1 MRVLVTGAD
10 GFIGRNLVLRLK
22 ELPSVDVSIYDRK
35 GGLSQLSELVS
46 HVDWVIHLA
55 GVNRPDTMEE
65 FNLANAG
72 FTATLCDAIAASGH
86 KPSIIYSSSI
96 QVGQTGD
103 YGESKLRA
111 EKSLNALHEETGCSV
126 HIYRLPNVFGK
137 WARPNYNSV
146 VATFCHNIARNI
158 PIEIHDP
165 DAVIRLVYIDD
176 LVDSFLILLEDRPT
190 NTLAFERVP
199 TEYQV
204 TVGEMAT
211 MIEEFRTSRVNLVMN
226 AVGHGLLR
234 AMYATYVSYLPEND
248 FDYLLKKNADARGVF
263 VEILKTKLSG
273 QFSYFT
279 ALPGVTRGGH
289 YHHTKTEKFLVI
301 SGEALFRFSHKVT
314 GDYFEISVVGGDAR
328 VVETVPGWAHDITN
342 VGENELICL
351 LWANEIYDGDKSDTI
366 FNPINKD
373 SSPLR

>member
-10 GFIGRNLVLRLK
+10 GFIGKNLVLFLN
-22 ELPSVDVSIYDRK
+22 ELPSVVVSTYDRND
-35 GGLSQLSELVS
+35 GSSQLSELVS

-65 FNLANAG
+65 FYLANAG
-72 FTATLCDAIAASGH
+72 FTATLCDAIAASGN

-96 QVGQTGD
+96 QVGQNSD
-103 YGESKLRA
+103 YGASKLRA
-111 EKSLNALHEETGCSV
+111 EKALNSLHEETGCSV

-137 WARPNYNSV
+137 WARPNYNSA
-146 VATFCHNIARNI
+146 VATFCHNIARI
-158 PIEIHDP
+158 LPIEIHDP

-176 LVDSFLILLEDRPT
+176 LVDRFLNLLKDRPS
-190 NTLAFERVP
+190 NTLAFEQVL
-199 TEYQV
+199 TEYQI
-204 TVGEMAT
+204 TVGELAA
-211 MIEEFRTSRVNLVMN
+211 MIAEFRASRVSLVMD
-226 AVGHGLLR
+226 AVGQGLLR

-301 SGEALFRFSHKVT
+301 SGEALFRFFHKVT
-314 GDYFEISVVGGDAR
+314 GDYFEISVVGGEAR

-351 LWANEIYDGDKSDTI
+351 LWANEIHDSEKSDTI
-366 FNPINKD
+366 FSPITKD
-373 SSPLR
+373 SSPMQ